1 MAENQFRRFRALG
14 YESVLPVIA
23 PFGEIDDRS
32 SLKTSDLAHVL
43 GKAPGVLWEKSGK
56 WGGLPGWRTII
67 ATDADADAWHEMG
80 ANTGLRL
87 DAGLISIDIDVENEA
102 AANDEEARAIE
113 LLGPSPCR
121 VGAWP
126 RRMLFYRIDAPTSSR
141 NMRWFEGTEKRLV
154 EVQTAGK
161 QVVIAGTHRKTGK
174 PYHWPRPMPPRGELS
189 LISPALLSA
198 WFADVRARHEGA
210 DEDVERKSRT
220 DRNNVDQ
227 GGLRGDTATVQR
239 AVEHLPNGF
248 AHFPKR
254 DDWIRVGY
262 AIKGALSHEPDQGFS
277 VWADWSDRYERAT
290 PEIYAK
296 EWSGM
301 KPPFELGASWL
312 YDKAQELSGGT
323 FTKASAMF
331 ENLGDEIPSLFTAPE
346 NATRDTFPLLTI
358 SDIENRPPLEWLVKR
373 HIPRVSMGFLYSVPG
388 AGKSFLALDMAL
400 TIASGAATWFGDAIG
415 ADNRNVVYIAA
426 EGAYGFGDRIAAWKK
441 THGDAETAKNVGR
454 NFLMLPAT
462 IAFMDRND
470 VEKLLRTVRD
480 LGPGRRPCL
489 VVVDT
494 VSRMLPGA
502 DENLQ
507 KDMTLFIDACG
518 AVRET
523 FQCAVVGVH
532 HAGKSGDMRGSTVLQ
547 GAGDFVFKLER
558 NKKARVGTLHAEKQK
573 DGADGWSDAYSFAP
587 VVLGP
592 ERSSLVVTRTAVSIT
607 DALDDDGAP
616 TARAADVLAAIGRA
630 WSAGVPWSKGHQGKE
645 RYAVNHLIK
654 MGFVRGDAEILL
666 AKMLDDGLIEV
677 ATCGAK
683 KHLEGYRV
691 VENGQNVSEIDLF
704 G

>member
-1 MAENQFRRFRALG
+1 MSLTHSDVYALG
-14 YESVLPVIA
+14 YPRVIPISPA
-23 PFGEIDDRS
+23 TKIPGELRNG
-32 SLKTSDLAHVL
+32 A
-43 GKAPGVLWEKSGK
+43 
-56 WGGLPGWRTII
+56 WGGLKGWSKDTYDETRRKAWTAMGASVGLLPGDHVMGF
-67 ATDADADAWHEMG
+67 DADTLDPALAEIIREEIERIAPNCPVRVGRAPKALYLVRLSSPLRLKDLKFGDQREALEFR
-80 ANTGLRL
+80 TGLR
-87 DAGLISIDIDVENEA
+87 
-102 AANDEEARAIE
+102 
-113 LLGPSPCR
+113 
-121 VGAWP
+121 
-126 RRMLFYRIDAPTSSR
+126 
-141 NMRWFEGTEKRLV
+141 
-154 EVQTAGK
+154 
-161 QVVIAGTHRKTGK
+161 QVVLAGQHEKTGK
-174 PYHWPRPMPPRGELS
+174 PYFWTRSLVPFDQLPIVTPEQVLAMAARLAERLPDAEKPKLAGSGE
-189 LISPALLSA
+189 
-198 WFADVRARHEGA
+198 DKGQRA
-210 DEDVERKSRT
+210 
-220 DRNNVDQ
+220 
-227 GGLRGDTATVQR
+227 LRGDPERVAKTVTAMRNGPSLGWNDFVEMVCALRGAMPDDLNR
-239 AVEHLPNGF
+239 AEGLF
-248 AHFPKR
+248 L
-254 DDWIRVGY
+254 DWCDRWEGGTADLDTSRKAWDSIRPPVR
-262 AIKGALSHEPDQGFS
+262 IGANWL
-277 VWADWSDRYERAT
+277 YEKA
-290 PEIYAK
+290 A
-296 EWSGM
+296 EWSGGTRNIAHG
-301 KPPFELGASWL
+301 PF
-312 YDKAQELSGGT
+312 DD
-323 FTKASAMF
+323 
-331 ENLGDEIPSLFTAPE
+331 LGDEIPSLFTAPE
-346 NATRDTFPLLTI
+346 NTSRDTFPLLTI

-415 ADNRNVVYIAA
+415 ADNRTVVYIAA

-441 THGDAETAKNVGR
+441 MHGDAETAKNVGR

-470 VEKLLRTVRD
+470 VEKLLRTVRE
-480 LGPGRRPCL
+480 LGTERRPCL

-518 AVRET
+518 AVREA

-592 ERSSLVVTRTAVSIT
+592 ERSSLVVARTAVSIT